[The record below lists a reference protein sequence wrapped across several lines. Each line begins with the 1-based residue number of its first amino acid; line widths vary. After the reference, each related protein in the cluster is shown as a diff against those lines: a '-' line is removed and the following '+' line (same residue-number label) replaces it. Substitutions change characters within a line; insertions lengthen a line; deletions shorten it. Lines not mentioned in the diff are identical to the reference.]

1 MKLAAILILEV
12 FNPLFAISFA
22 LFVSVGYI
30 FSLLTPMTI
39 DLWQALLIPCTLI
52 PLAWLLSGAV
62 KRSKQSQS
70 DAYQFSWRVFLPLVV
85 PAMVLA
91 PGLYAIVSS
100 PTVQIL
106 SHPDLHFGY
115 INQLLYGSTPLENV
129 FVAGYPA
136 NYYWLFHA
144 FLAARGEDHSSAGAG
159 RSVHCECPFGC
170 QQLSVDRTDFS
181 LAQAGQAAH
190 TVPGSSGRICVL
202 FGQYYRHR

>member
-85 PAMVLA
+85 PILVLA
-91 PGLYAIVSS
+91 PGLYAIVIQPNCANTIHIPIFISGTLIS
-100 PTVQIL
+100 CFTVPRQ
-106 SHPDLHFGY
+106 
-115 INQLLYGSTPLENV
+115 LENV

-144 FLAARGEDHSSAGAG
+144 YIGGSGED
-159 RSVHCECPFGC
+159 
-170 QQLSVDRTDFS
+170 
-181 LAQAGQAAH
+181 
-190 TVPGSSGRICVL
+190 
-202 FGQYYRHR
+202 